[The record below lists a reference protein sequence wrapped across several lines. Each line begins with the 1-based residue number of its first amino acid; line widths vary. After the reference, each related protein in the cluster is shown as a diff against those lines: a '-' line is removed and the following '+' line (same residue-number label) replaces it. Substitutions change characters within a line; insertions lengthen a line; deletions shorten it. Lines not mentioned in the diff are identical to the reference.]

1 MARMVLRARRIAG
14 LIAPKQSQKEE
25 LHMTIGFIGLGA
37 MGHHMAANLL
47 RSGQPVH
54 VWNRN
59 PAPVQA
65 LAALGAKPAATAAEC
80 GIADIL
86 FTMLSDDNATRAVLV
101 DGGVLDAMAPGSI
114 HVNMA
119 TVSVAFAREMAA
131 LHVSKGIG
139 YVAAPVL
146 GRVDVAEAGKLN
158 ILAGGS
164 DELIARVQPLF
175 DLIGQKTWRFGNEPE
190 QANAIKLACN
200 LMLACAIEAT
210 GEGTALARA
219 HGIPAEGFIDLITS
233 TLFAGSPV
241 YKGYGGMIARQ
252 AYSPPGFKLTLGQK
266 DVRLAVEAGQG
277 KQLPLAFGDTLQG
290 LFKEAIDA
298 GDVDLDLAA
307 LGKNAARRGGLD

>member
-1 MARMVLRARRIAG
+1 MSIA
-14 LIAPKQSQKEE
+14 
-25 LHMTIGFIGLGA
+25 FIGLGA
-37 MGHHMAANLL
+37 MGHHMATNLL

-59 PAPVQA
+59 PEPVQA
-65 LAALGAKPAATAAEC
+65 LAAKGAKPAATPAEC
-80 GIADIL
+80 GIADVV
-86 FTMLSDDNATRAVLV
+86 FSMLADDDVTRAVLV

-131 LHVSKGIG
+131 LHLQKGIG

-164 DELIARVQPLF
+164 DELIARVQPLL
-175 DLIGQKTWRFGNEPE
+175 DLMGQKTWRFGEAPE
-190 QANAIKLACN
+190 QANAVKLACN
-200 LMLACAIEAT
+200 LTLACAIEAI
-210 GEGTALARA
+210 GEGSALARSY
-219 HGIPAEGFIDLITS
+219 GVPAENFVDLVTS

-241 YKGYGGMIARQ
+241 YKNYGGMIAQQR
-252 AYSPPGFKLTLGQK
+252 YSPAGFKLSLGLK

-277 KQLPLAFGDTLQG
+277 KGLPLAFGDTLQG
-290 LFKEAIDA
+290 VLKEAIDH
-298 GDVDLDLAA
+298 GDANLDLAA
-307 LGKNAARRGGLD
+307 LGKHAARRGGLV

>member
-1 MARMVLRARRIAG
+1 M
-14 LIAPKQSQKEE
+14 S
-25 LHMTIGFIGLGA
+25 IGFIGLGA
-37 MGHHMAANLL
+37 MGHHMAAKLL
-47 RSGQPVH
+47 AAGQPVH

-59 PAPVQA
+59 PEPVQA
-65 LAALGAKPAATAAEC
+65 LAAQGAKAAATAAEC
-80 GIADIL
+80 GIADVV
-86 FTMLSDDNATRAVLV
+86 FTMLSDDNATRAVMI

-131 LHVSKGIG
+131 LHLEKGVG

-164 DELIARVQPLF
+164 DESIARVQPLF
-175 DLIGQKTWRFGNEPE
+175 DLMGQKTWRFGDQPE
-190 QANAIKLACN
+190 QANAVKLACN

-219 HGIPAEGFIDLITS
+219 HGVPAENFIDLITS

-241 YKGYGGMIARQ
+241 YKGYGGMIAQQR
-252 AYSPPGFKLTLGQK
+252 YSPAGFKLSLGQK
-266 DVRLAVEAGQG
+266 DVRLAVEAASSKG
-277 KQLPLAFGDTLQG
+277 LPLAFGDTLQG
-290 LFKEAIDA
+290 VLKEAIDQ
-298 GDVDLDLAA
+298 GDADLDLAA
-307 LGKNAARRGGLD
+307 LGKNVARKGGLS

>member
-1 MARMVLRARRIAG
+1 M
-14 LIAPKQSQKEE
+14 S
-25 LHMTIGFIGLGA
+25 IGFIGLGA

-54 VWNRN
+54 VWNRH

-65 LAALGAKPAATAAEC
+65 LAAKGAKAAATPAEC
-80 GIADIL
+80 GIADVV
-86 FTMLSDDNATRAVLV
+86 FTMLADDNATRAVLI

-119 TVSVAFAREMAA
+119 TVSVAFAREMAG
-131 LHVSKGIG
+131 LHLEKGVG

-164 DELIARVQPLF
+164 DELIARVQPLL
-175 DLIGQKTWRFGNEPE
+175 DLMGQKTWRFGAQPE
-190 QANAIKLACN
+190 QANAVKLACN

-219 HGIPAEGFIDLITS
+219 HGVPAEHFIDLITS

-241 YKGYGGMIARQ
+241 YKGYGGMIAQER
-252 AYSPPGFKLTLGQK
+252 YSPAGFKLSLGQK

-277 KQLPLAFGDTLQG
+277 KGLPLAFGEALQG
-290 LFKEAIDA
+290 VLKDAIAQGDA
-298 GDVDLDLAA
+298 ELDLAA
-307 LGKNAARRGGLD
+307 LGKHAARRGGLN